1 MANFNTA
8 AFTVFDDWMTP
19 AHVWEDIKD
28 FIPTDKVI
36 WEPFYGD
43 GKSGQDIRD
52 LGFEVIHEQIDFH
65 EHNLGD
71 IIISNPP
78 FDKKLLPD
86 ILKRLKELDKPFII
100 ILPSGK
106 LNTNYFK
113 EHFKNQIQL
122 IMPKPNRIAFTKMN
136 GEKGSS
142 PSFICYY
149 YCYKMNFE
157 KDLFAL

>member
-36 WEPFYGD
+36 WEPFYGN
-43 GKSGQDIRD
+43 GQSGQDIRD

-78 FDKKLLPD
+78 FTN
-86 ILKRLKELDKPFII
+86 KRK
-100 ILPSGK
+100 
-106 LNTNYFK
+106 YF
-113 EHFKNQIQL
+113 
-122 IMPKPNRIAFTKMN
+122 R
-136 GEKGSS
+136 
-142 PSFICYY
+142 
-149 YCYKMNFE
+149 
-157 KDLFAL
+157 